1 MLNPDTELLRATVSD
16 MEVARQAIA
25 DVNLSSSHHRL
36 ALDDVALHEFL
47 SDPRQYLIVAIR
59 EGKVLGSLYGYALH
73 HPYRR
78 EPQFFIY
85 GIDVR
90 VDHQNRGVGT
100 ALVERFISEARR
112 ENAFEVWVLT
122 NHTNVPAMA
131 MYKRAGLKR
140 CGDGEAMLELAL

>member
-1 MLNPDTELLRATVSD
+1 MLSPDIELLRATVSD
-16 MEVARQAIA
+16 MKAARQALA
-25 DVNLSSSHHRL
+25 NVNLSSSHHRL
-36 ALDDVALHEFL
+36 VLDDVALHEFL
-47 SDPRQYLIVAIR
+47 SDPRHYLIVAIR
-59 EGKVLGSLYGYALH
+59 EGKVLGSLYGYALR

-112 ENAFEVWVLT
+112 ENA
-122 NHTNVPAMA
+122 
-131 MYKRAGLKR
+131 
-140 CGDGEAMLELAL
+140 